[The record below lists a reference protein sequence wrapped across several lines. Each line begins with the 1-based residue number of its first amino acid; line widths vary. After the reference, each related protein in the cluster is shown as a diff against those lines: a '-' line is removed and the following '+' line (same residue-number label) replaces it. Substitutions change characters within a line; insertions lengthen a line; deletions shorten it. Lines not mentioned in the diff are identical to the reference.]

1 MNDYDTIAAIST
13 PVGTGGIS
21 IVRLSGEKAFEITE
35 KVFSRPNGKPFS
47 EAGANTLSYGH
58 IIDDEGSIVDEV
70 LVGKMHAPH
79 TYTTEDTAEIN
90 CHGGL
95 FAARSVLALLL
106 KNGARAAEPG
116 EFTKRAFLGGRIDLS
131 QAEAVEDII
140 TSKTELFTK
149 IAAGQIAGALK
160 NAVSAITDKI
170 LVLLSELEVTI
181 QYPEYD
187 IEEVTVGRLRDSLEE
202 IRDDIV
208 ALGATYR
215 KGEISREG
223 LRTVIAG
230 KPNVGKSMLLNRI
243 LDEDKAIVT
252 DIPGTTRDVVDEL
265 VNLSG
270 VPVKMMDTA
279 GIRESSEKVEAIG
292 IDRSVAAIKKA
303 DLVLWTVDVS
313 SPLEQEDM
321 RLRAEIAGKP
331 FFAVLNKCD
340 LGINKDTLDYFRDD
354 EYIICSARTGE
365 NIDKVTGAIADF
377 AMDSPG
383 DITSA
388 ALIVNARHKALI
400 DKAAEAIGHAIVSL
414 DGGMPEDLIEID
426 INDCRDYLG
435 EITGETAREDVI
447 DEIFSRFC
455 LGK

>member
-58 IIDDEGSIVDEV
+58 IIDTEGSIVDEV
-70 LVGKMHAPH
+70 LVGKMLAPH

-106 KNGARAAEPG
+106 KNGARVAEPG

-160 NAVSAITDKI
+160 NAVNAITDKI
-170 LVLLSELEVTI
+170 LILLSDLEVTI

-202 IRDDIV
+202 IRDDIE

-215 KGEISREG
+215 K
-223 LRTVIAG
+223 AN
-230 KPNVGKSMLLNRI
+230 P
-243 LDEDKAIVT
+243 
-252 DIPGTTRDVVDEL
+252 
-265 VNLSG
+265 
-270 VPVKMMDTA
+270 
-279 GIRESSEKVEAIG
+279 
-292 IDRSVAAIKKA
+292 
-303 DLVLWTVDVS
+303 
-313 SPLEQEDM
+313 
-321 RLRAEIAGKP
+321 
-331 FFAVLNKCD
+331 
-340 LGINKDTLDYFRDD
+340 
-354 EYIICSARTGE
+354 
-365 NIDKVTGAIADF
+365 
-377 AMDSPG
+377 
-383 DITSA
+383 TSA
-388 ALIVNARHKALI
+388 NRCC
-400 DKAAEAIGHAIVSL
+400 S
-414 DGGMPEDLIEID
+414 
-426 INDCRDYLG
+426 
-435 EITGETAREDVI
+435 TAYWMRT
-447 DEIFSRFC
+447 RR
-455 LGK
+455 